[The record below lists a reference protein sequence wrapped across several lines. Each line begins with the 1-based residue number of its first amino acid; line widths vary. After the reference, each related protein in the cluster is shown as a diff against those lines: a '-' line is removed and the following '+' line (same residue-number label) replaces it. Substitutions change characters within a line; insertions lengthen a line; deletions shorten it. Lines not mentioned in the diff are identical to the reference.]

1 MEPKLIS
8 IIIPT
13 YNAEKSIERC
23 IRSIQDEKVE
33 IIVVLDGPTDQ
44 TEAVCEKL
52 AKEDSRIQLI
62 KQENQGSFQARK
74 NGIEKANGNYLM
86 FLDSDD
92 AYLPETMPTVRK
104 LIETYHEPDVIR
116 FRYRKEP
123 EGYEQYRY
131 LEDGKEERYLS
142 KEDFKNTIY
151 PMILDGYQFNS
162 LWCNCVK
169 RELLKNQAM
178 ERIPV
183 ERYGEDLF
191 VNLEIYTKMQNMVL
205 TEKVL
210 YQYITNPQSATQTRN
225 VSKLFTHL
233 QDSIQIYSSF
243 YTYLTKWD
251 MNTEE
256 YQEKVGKRLKKET
269 DRLIQLIQEEIEKK
283 EDGK

>member
-74 NGIEKANGNYLM
+74 NGIAKATGNYLM

-92 AYLPETMPTVRK
+92 AYLPETMTTVRK

-123 EGYEQYRY
+123 E
-131 LEDGKEERYLS
+131 K
-142 KEDFKNTIY
+142 KNDIY
-151 PMILDGYQFNS
+151 PKKILKIRF
-162 LWCNCVK
+162 
-169 RELLKNQAM
+169 
-178 ERIPV
+178 
-183 ERYGEDLF
+183 
-191 VNLEIYTKMQNMVL
+191 
-205 TEKVL
+205 
-210 YQYITNPQSATQTRN
+210 
-225 VSKLFTHL
+225 
-233 QDSIQIYSSF
+233 IQ
-243 YTYLTKWD
+243 
-251 MNTEE
+251 
-256 YQEKVGKRLKKET
+256 
-269 DRLIQLIQEEIEKK
+269 
-283 EDGK
+283 